1 MARGSNNR
9 SRLLLII
16 LLVTALFFITLDLR
30 GVSLTKGS
38 RSVTQSTLAPVQRT
52 VSDIF
57 SPVGRFFSNV
67 KNFGKTKAELD
78 QVEIANAQLKSALTL
93 DQNAKGELA
102 QLKGVLDLAC
112 RGSYKVVAARVIGRG
127 SAASFSQTITL
138 DQGSSSGIRAD
149 MSVISANGLVG
160 LVKTVTSSTSIVQL
174 ISDPNFKVGV
184 RIARS
189 QSIGILQGQGTY
201 TYSLQLLDPA
211 GTILV
216 GDSLLTNGSDNNH
229 PFVPG
234 VPVGQVTWVDHTTS
248 TLTQSGDVRSYTNL
262 NNLGV
267 VSVILSAPSAAPS
280 TPLVPTPQPTVT
292 VYITAPPA
300 PIATGVAVP
309 GTPSASPAAKSLPTP
324 TPTRTK

>member
-1 MARGSNNR
+1 
-9 SRLLLII
+9 
-16 LLVTALFFITLDLR
+16 
-30 GVSLTKGS
+30 
-38 RSVTQSTLAPVQRT
+38 
-52 VSDIF
+52 
-57 SPVGRFFSNV
+57 
-67 KNFGKTKAELD
+67 
-78 QVEIANAQLKSALTL
+78 
-93 DQNAKGELA
+93 
-102 QLKGVLDLAC
+102 
-112 RGSYKVVAARVIGRG
+112 
-127 SAASFSQTITL
+127 
-138 DQGSSSGIRAD
+138 

-189 QSIGILQGQGTY
+189 QSIGILQGQGTN

-248 TLTQSGDVRSYTNL
+248 TLTQSGDVKSYANL
-262 NNLGV
+262 NDLGV

-280 TPLVPTPQPTVT
+280 TPLLPTPAPIVT

-300 PIATGVAVP
+300 PVATGVAVP